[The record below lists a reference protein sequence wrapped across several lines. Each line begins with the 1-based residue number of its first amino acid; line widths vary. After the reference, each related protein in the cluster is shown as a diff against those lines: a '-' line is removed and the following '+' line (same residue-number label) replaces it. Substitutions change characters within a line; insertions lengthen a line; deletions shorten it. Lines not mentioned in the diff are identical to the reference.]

1 MISESFI
8 AVIGTVPA
16 YKALSLGGIQAL
28 KILHSVLPPKFP
40 ISSLVEKS
48 VSTLTRSPARA
59 KIFELLFI
67 FLTITSNASLHDE
80 TFNLPSSFLIYGASN
95 LCLFKPSQINLDLS
109 DNHSSFIDQ

>member
-16 YKALSLGGIQAL
+16 YKALSFGGIHAL

-48 VSTLTRSPARA
+48 VSTP
-59 KIFELLFI
+59 
-67 FLTITSNASLHDE
+67 
-80 TFNLPSSFLIYGASN
+80 
-95 LCLFKPSQINLDLS
+95 C
-109 DNHSSFIDQ
+109 